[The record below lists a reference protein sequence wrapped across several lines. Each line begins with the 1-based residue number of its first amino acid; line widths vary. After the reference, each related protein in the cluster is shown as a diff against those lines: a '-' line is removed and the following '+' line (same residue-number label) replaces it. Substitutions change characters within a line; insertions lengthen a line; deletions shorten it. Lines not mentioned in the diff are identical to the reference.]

1 MNKTTRDQ
9 LKTPM
14 SPPRRLIRVAFWIL
28 LVSGAAFVWLYRD
41 TLRNYIF
48 TKGVMLNDAPTEEA
62 IGQVLDAAKDRQTA
76 IRELWDTKNIVPR
89 EAAMRQLAQ
98 FIPASEP
105 IPAQLESWVLAAS
118 LDPDMDVRETA
129 FAILRDHKHP
139 ALAAICVAQLQD
151 DDPELRRLGLDN
163 LRQVSADVGVPSVI
177 PLLQDSDP
185 RIVATGLKLLENW
198 TGQTFGVKLFDTIPT
213 ENKETG
219 LMEYGEESMA
229 KAKAGAERA
238 KTWWTEHHT
247 EFTSVRLEL
256 PARVLASLEPVPAG
270 DFSLSTLD
278 GRRVK
283 LSDFHGKVV
292 LVNFWTTW
300 CTACIGEMPELIE
313 LQKQHHDRLVI
324 LGVSLDYV
332 PNEDD
337 DNHGGDRPPLDEIRK
352 KVARTVQTRAINY
365 TVLLDEKN
373 SAGARFNGGEL
384 PTTVIVDAE
393 GNVRRRFIGAR
404 SLSVFEAMIAEASRP
419 VSRTQ

>member
-1 MNKTTRDQ
+1 
-9 LKTPM
+9 
-14 SPPRRLIRVAFWIL
+14 
-28 LVSGAAFVWLYRD
+28 
-41 TLRNYIF
+41 
-48 TKGVMLNDAPTEEA
+48 MLNEAPTEEA
-62 IGQVLDAAKDRQTA
+62 IGQVLDTAKNRQTA
-76 IRELWDTKNIVPR
+76 IQALWSTKNIVPR
-89 EAAMRQLAQ
+89 EAAIRQLSQ
-98 FIPASEP
+98 FIPTGEP
-105 IPAQLESWVLAAS
+105 IPVQLESWVLAAS

-129 FAILRDHKHP
+129 LGILREHKHP

-151 DDPELRRLGLDN
+151 NDPEVRRLGLDN

-185 RIVATGLKLLENW
+185 GIVAASLKLLENW
-198 TGQTFGVKLFDTIPT
+198 TGQTFGVKLVDTIPT

-238 KTWWTEHHT
+238 KTWWAEHQT
-247 EFTSVRLEL
+247 QFTSVRLEL
-256 PARVLASLEPVPAG
+256 PARALAALEPVPAG

-278 GRRVK
+278 GRRVR

-313 LQKQHHDRLVI
+313 LQKQHHERLVI

-337 DNHGGDRPPLDEIRK
+337 GNHGGDRPSLDEIRK
-352 KVARTVQTRAINY
+352 KVVRTVQTRAINY

-404 SLSVFEAMIAEASRP
+404 SLSVFEAMISEASRP
-419 VSRTQ
+419 VSGTK